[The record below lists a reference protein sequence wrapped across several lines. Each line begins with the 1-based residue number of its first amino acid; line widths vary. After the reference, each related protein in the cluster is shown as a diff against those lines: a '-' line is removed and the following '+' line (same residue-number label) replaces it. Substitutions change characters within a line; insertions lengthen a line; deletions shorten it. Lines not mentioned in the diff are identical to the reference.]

1 MTPILALSLAIAACP
16 EQGRRVTCV
25 VDGDTIWHE
34 GTKLRLTNIDTPEIE
49 QAKCPSERRLG
60 ERAKAR
66 LIVLLSGGYAVRYS
80 GKLDRYDRP
89 LVRLTVQGRDVGSI
103 LTSEGLA
110 RPYGTGRTP
119 WCPIPS

>member
-1 MTPILALSLAIAACP
+1 VILTALSLAIAACP

-34 GTKLRLTNIDTPEIE
+34 GTKLRIRNIDTPEID
-49 QAKCPSERRLG
+49 QAKCPLERQLG

-66 LIVLLSGGYAVRYS
+66 LIVLLSGGYAVHYS
-80 GKLDRYDRP
+80 GKLDGYKRP
-89 LVRLTVQGRDVGSI
+89 LVTITVNGRDVGSQ
-103 LTSEGLA
+103 LVSEGFA
-110 RPYGTGRTP
+110 RPYGNGRRP